1 MIKNSL
7 TSLLVLLIFLL
18 GYLREM
24 TFLVINSV
32 YNNAPAPY
40 NTAYITPPDFLYH
53 LTTSTLMNLKWGLT
67 LLFSVVF
74 GLSTL
79 SLVHYYFK
87 NKQFNKI
94 TIIVYTVLIFIS
106 FLISLIGILINSFE
120 TVYTISRFL
129 IGLVQSPLI
138 SIVLFVLFYYK
149 TISKNEL

>member
-1 MIKNSL
+1 
-7 TSLLVLLIFLL
+7 
-18 GYLREM
+18 M

-67 LLFSVVF
+67 LLFSIAF

-79 SLVHYYFK
+79 LLVHYYFK
-87 NKQFNKI
+87 NKQFNKV

-106 FLISLIGILINSFE
+106 FLISLIGILFNSFE
-120 TVYTISRFL
+120 TLYTISRF
-129 IGLVQSPLI
+129 IVGLVQSPLI
-138 SIVLFVLFYYK
+138 SLVLFVLFHFK
-149 TISKNEL
+149 SKNQDNIKF

>member
-1 MIKNSL
+1 MIKNSF
-7 TSLLVLLIFLL
+7 TSLFVLLIFSL

-32 YNNAPAPY
+32 YNNTPAPY
-40 NTAYITPPDFLYH
+40 NTAYITPPEFLYH
-53 LTTSTLMNLKWGLT
+53 LTTNTLMNLKWGLT
-67 LLFSVVF
+67 LLFSIVF

-79 SLVHYYFK
+79 LLVHYYFK

-94 TIIVYTVLIFIS
+94 IILVYSSLIVVS
-106 FLISLIGILINSFE
+106 TLISVFGIIFHYFE

-138 SIVLFVLFYYK
+138 SLVLFVLFYFK
-149 TISKNEL
+149 SKNHDYI